1 VLVLA
6 EGGRKGVIW
15 LSGVHY
21 GQGWRRFAGELRQF
35 LVVQAAA
42 TLSPKKKGTFGNQ
55 GMKRL
60 LRQVQSE
67 LDWVLAR
74 LVSKPKRRCK
84 RVGILGLAVTA
95 FGQNTG
101 SVHEAG
107 SGHDLDPG
115 FEPGL
120 GHIFGSGFGY
130 GFRYG

>member
-15 LSGVHY
+15 LSGGHY

-84 RVGILGLAVTA
+84 RVGTA